1 MTLTNT
7 LLRFP
12 NLRYSLIPLLAAPT
26 LLLPA
31 VRTSD
36 SASVL
41 KQNLVSVSPPSQSSQ
56 ITPQPSI
63 KPSNPSI
70 TPTAKTQAAKT
81 PNKTKTKVAAVHKP
95 AHVAHVHKPTDVEL
109 KVAIAIDIETLS
121 VATST
126 TGIIRDEAGKV
137 LRSLPA
143 GVPFN
148 LQASGNQIDFG
159 LWKSPHAVW
168 LEATPGGYVGVGE
181 HWYRGKVKLISNGSS
196 LLAVN
201 YVNLETY
208 LYSVV
213 GSEMLSTWP
222 IDALKAQAVAARSYA
237 LVRYLQPANSLYHI
251 GATQAWQVYKGLDGE
266 ASSTY
271 TAVELTRGQILTSQG
286 SLVDAWY
293 ADTQDTSDQA
303 HDGKGMSQTGAKDLA
318 KQGYDYTHILG
329 TYYPGSTLTPI
340 QISAVASSDR

>member
-7 LLRFP
+7 LLRFS

-31 VRTSD
+31 VGTSD
-36 SASVL
+36 SASVP

-63 KPSNPSI
+63 KPSSPSI
-70 TPTAKTQAAKT
+70 TPTAKT
-81 PNKTKTKVAAVHKP
+81 PTKTSVAASVHKP
-95 AHVAHVHKPTDVEL
+95 ANVTYVHKPTDVEL
-109 KVAIAIDIETLS
+109 KVAIAINVETLA
-121 VATST
+121 VGTST
-126 TGIIRDEAGKV
+126 TGVIRDEAGKV

-148 LQASGNQIDFG
+148 LQASGNEIDFG
-159 LWKSPHAVW
+159 LWKSPNGVW

-181 HWYRGKVKLISNGSS
+181 HWYRGKVKLISRGSS

-213 GSEMLSTWP
+213 GSEMPSSWP
-222 IDALKAQAVAARSYA
+222 VDALKAQAVAARSYA
-237 LVRYLQPANSLYHI
+237 LVRYLKPFSPYYNI
-251 GATQAWQVYKGLDGE
+251 GATQAWQVYKGLSGE

-271 TAVELTRGQILTSQG
+271 TAVELTRGQILTAQG

-293 ADTQDTSDQA
+293 ADTQETSDRA
-303 HDGKGMSQTGAKDLA
+303 HDGKGMSQHGAKDLA

-340 QISAVASSDR
+340 QISAVAKGDR

>member
-1 MTLTNT
+1 MTLTTT
-7 LLRFP
+7 LLRFS

-36 SASVL
+36 SASVP
-41 KQNLVSVSPPSQSSQ
+41 KQNLVSVSPASPSSQ
-56 ITPQPSI
+56 ISPQPSI
-63 KPSNPSI
+63 KPSSPAI
-70 TPTAKTQAAKT
+70 TPTAKTPTAKT
-81 PNKTKTKVAAVHKP
+81 STKTQVAAPVHQ
-95 AHVAHVHKPTDVEL
+95 PTDVEL
-109 KVAIAIDIETLS
+109 KVAIAINVETLA
-121 VATST
+121 VGTST
-126 TGIIRDEAGKV
+126 TGIIRDEAGRV
-137 LRSLPA
+137 LQSLPA

-148 LQASGNQIDFG
+148 LQASANQIDFG

-181 HWYRGKVKLISNGSS
+181 HWYRGKVKLISRGST

-213 GSEMLSTWP
+213 GSEMPSSWP
-222 IDALKAQAVAARSYA
+222 VDALKAQAVAARSYA
-237 LVRYLQPANSLYHI
+237 LVRYLKPANPYYNI
-251 GATQAWQVYKGLDGE
+251 GATQAWQVYKGLSGE

-271 TAVELTRGQILTSQG
+271 TAVELTRGQILTAQG

-293 ADTQDTSDQA
+293 ADTQETSDRA
-303 HDGKGMSQTGAKDLA
+303 HDGKGMSQHGAKDLA
-318 KQGYDYTHILG
+318 KQGYDYTQILG
-329 TYYPGSTLTPI
+329 TYYPGSSLTPI
-340 QISAVASSDR
+340 QISATARGDR

>member
-1 MTLTNT
+1 
-7 LLRFP
+7 
-12 NLRYSLIPLLAAPT
+12 LAAPT

-31 VRTSD
+31 IPTSD
-36 SASVL
+36 SASVP
-41 KQNLVSVSPPSQSSQ
+41 KQNVVSVSPPSQSSQ
-56 ITPQPSI
+56 ISPQPSI
-63 KPSNPSI
+63 KPTSPSI
-70 TPTAKTQAAKT
+70 TATAKTH
-81 PNKTKTKVAAVHKP
+81 TKTKSKVAAP
-95 AHVAHVHKPTDVEL
+95 LHKPTDVKL
-109 KVAIAIDIETLS
+109 KVAIAINVESLA
-121 VATST
+121 VGTST

-148 LQASGNQIDFG
+148 LQASGNEIDFG
-159 LWKSPHAVW
+159 VWKSPNGVW

-181 HWYRGKVKLISNGSS
+181 HWYRGKVKLISRGST

-213 GSEMLSTWP
+213 GSEMPSFWP

-237 LVRYLQPANSLYHI
+237 LVRYLKPANSLYHI
-251 GATQAWQVYKGLDGE
+251 GTTQAWQVYKGLSGE

-271 TAVELTRGQILTSQG
+271 TAVELTRGQILTAQG

-293 ADTQDTSDQA
+293 ADTQETSDRA
-303 HDGKGMSQTGAKDLA
+303 HDGKGMSQHGAKDLA
-318 KQGYDYTHILG
+318 RQGYDYTHILG

-340 QISAVASSDR
+340 QISAVARGDR

>member
-7 LLRFP
+7 LLRFS

-31 VRTSD
+31 IPTSD
-36 SASVL
+36 SASVF
-41 KQNLVSVSPPSQSSQ
+41 KQNIASVSPPSQSSQ
-56 ITPQPSI
+56 VSPQPIIKSSKSSI
-63 KPSNPSI
+63 I
-70 TPTAKTQAAKT
+70 PTAKTHT
-81 PNKTKTKVAAVHKP
+81 KTKTKVAAP
-95 AHVAHVHKPTDVEL
+95 VHKPTDVEL
-109 KVAIAIDIETLS
+109 KVAIAINIETLP

-126 TGIIRDEAGKV
+126 TGVIRDEAGKV

-148 LQASGNQIDFG
+148 LQASGNKIDFG

-213 GSEMLSTWP
+213 GSEMLSSWP

-271 TAVELTRGQILTSQG
+271 TAVELTKGQILTSQG

-293 ADTQDTSDQA
+293 ADTQETSDRA
-303 HDGKGMSQTGAKDLA
+303 HDGKGMSQHGASYLA
-318 KQGYDYTHILG
+318 RQGYDYTHILG

-340 QISAVASSDR
+340 QILAGASGDR

>member
-1 MTLTNT
+1 MTLTYT
-7 LLRFP
+7 LLRFS

-31 VRTSD
+31 VPTSD
-36 SASVL
+36 SAIVP

-56 ITPQPSI
+56 INFQPSI
-63 KPSNPSI
+63 KPTSPVI
-70 TPTAKTQAAKT
+70 TPTTKTQTAKT
-81 PNKTKTKVAAVHKP
+81 PTKTPTKTKVAAP
-95 AHVAHVHKPTDVEL
+95 VHKPTDVEL
-109 KVAIAIDIETLS
+109 KVAIAINVDTLT
-121 VATST
+121 VGTST
-126 TGIIRDEAGKV
+126 TGIIRDEAGKL

-159 LWKSPHAVW
+159 LWKSPNGVW
-168 LEATPGGYVGVGE
+168 LEATSGGYVGVGE
-181 HWYRGKVKLISNGSS
+181 HWYRGKVKLISRGST

-213 GSEMLSTWP
+213 GSEMPSSWP

-237 LVRYLQPANSLYHI
+237 LVRYLKPANPYYHI
-251 GATQAWQVYKGLDGE
+251 GTTQAWQVYKGLSGE

-271 TAVELTRGQILTSQG
+271 TAVELTRGQILTAQG

-293 ADTQDTSDQA
+293 ADTQETTDRA
-303 HDGKGMSQTGAKDLA
+303 HDGKGMSQHGAKDLA

-329 TYYPGSTLTPI
+329 TYYPGSSLTPI
-340 QISAVASSDR
+340 QILAMASGDR